1 MKAAVAT
8 GVMIERNRKMVKKLL
23 VQSFSEKYIDQ
34 FVNVVEEYR
43 RFCGFNV
50 SPEATKDFF
59 NKLHTEMRAVTF
71 IAISERDEVMG
82 FINLYPSYSTLSL
95 RKIWILNDLGVS
107 SKYRRLGVAQALIK
121 KSIEFAKESDAI
133 RIELKTAKT
142 NLNAQKLYSEI
153 GFQID
158 QGNIYYSVPIK

>member
-1 MKAAVAT
+1 M
-8 GVMIERNRKMVKKLL
+8 EENLL

-34 FVNVVEEYR
+34 FVNVVDEYR
-43 RFCGFNV
+43 KFCGFNT
-50 SPEATKDFF
+50 SPEETKEFF
-59 NKLHTEMRAVTF
+59 KHLHKENKAATF
-71 IAISERDEVMG
+71 IAISEEDQVMG
-82 FINLYPSYSTLSL
+82 FVNLYPTYSTLSL

-107 SKYRRLGVAQALIK
+107 SKFRRLGVAQALIK

-153 GFQID
+153 GFQTD
-158 QGNIYYSVPIK
+158 QDNIYYRVPIK